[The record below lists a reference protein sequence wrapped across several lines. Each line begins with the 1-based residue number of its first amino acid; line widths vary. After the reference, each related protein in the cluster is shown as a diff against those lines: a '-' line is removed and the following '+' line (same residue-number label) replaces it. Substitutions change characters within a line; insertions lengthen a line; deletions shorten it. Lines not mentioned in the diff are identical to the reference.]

1 MEFAVGRLYVS
12 NYFDSNAKKHA
23 FTMVNNLKDEF
34 KIMLNE
40 YDWMDTISKQSALEK
55 AQMMDVKIGYPD
67 FTYDDSYLNKIYSQV
82 YLLFVLLV

>member
-1 MEFAVGRLYVS
+1 
-12 NYFDSNAKKHA
+12 
-23 FTMVNNLKDEF
+23 
-34 KIMLNE
+34 MLNE